1 MEAPLPLYR
10 YDDIYDAAADAV
22 GCIDARLHR
31 RGLQL
36 EPSAS
41 EALRHSLESILHLM
55 QVEFLDNEGSPIDPN
70 EQHRPE
76 VE

>member
-36 EPSAS
+36 EPAAS
-41 EALRHSLESILHLM
+41 EALRQTLEGILRLM
-55 QVEFLDNEGSPIDPN
+55 RVEFLENEGSPADPI